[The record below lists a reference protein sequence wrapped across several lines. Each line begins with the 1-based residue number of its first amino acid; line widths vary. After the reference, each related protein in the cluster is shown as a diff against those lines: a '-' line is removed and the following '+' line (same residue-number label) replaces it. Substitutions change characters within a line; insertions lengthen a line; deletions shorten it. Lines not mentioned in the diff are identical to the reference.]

1 MSSVELHWY
10 IAGHIL
16 DEDKSKH
23 VSLAQSNSFGPAF
36 LHNMIRPGKRH
47 IKA

>member
-1 MSSVELHWY
+1 VELRWY

-23 VSLAQSNSFGPAF
+23 VSLAQSNGFGPAL
-36 LHNMIRPGKRH
+36 LHNMVRLGKSH
-47 IKA
+47 I